1 MSIYSIVNEFGTKQ
15 FLYIWD
21 YDLGIRDVFHCEL
34 RLPGRVQII
43 GALVVSAVA
52 KNKERFC
59 MLFLSNWGLC
69 CAILWRV
76 VVFSEVELPSGRKL
90 EVPNHGGKNP
100 KSSNCHGW
108 PGRIITQNGD
118 DYNPHDDGIFPPC
131 GACGFLNFYGH
142 ISPGI

>member
-69 CAILWRV
+69 CAILC
-76 VVFSEVELPSGRKL
+76 P
-90 EVPNHGGKNP
+90 
-100 KSSNCHGW
+100 
-108 PGRIITQNGD
+108 
-118 DYNPHDDGIFPPC
+118 
-131 GACGFLNFYGH
+131 
-142 ISPGI
+142 